1 MSHAGHV
8 GLLALIFVFGA
19 STAIL
24 HFERLPESNIRTAG
38 DAIWWAVATIT
49 TVGYGDRY
57 PVTAEGRVVTATL
70 MVPASACSHSPRRA
84 AALRDEIASL
94 RKSIES
100 RVVT

>member
-1 MSHAGHV
+1 VSHAGHV

-24 HFERLPESNIRTAG
+24 HFERLPGVEHSHGRRRDLVGGG
-38 DAIWWAVATIT
+38 DDHH
-49 TVGYGDRY
+49 GQLRRSLSSD
-57 PVTAEGRVVTATL
+57 GRVVTATL

-94 RKSIES
+94 RTSLES
-100 RVVT
+100 RAVT